1 MKYLKK
7 YENQHL
13 KKINE
18 FKKYIVYVNRY
29 SEDILTAS
37 ILEILDVKEEINDLK
52 LLFVYNFVKN
62 IEIDISIEN
71 NLFDSIGTLKKR
83 IEYSSDNY
91 QNCLDYIENLK
102 IMKKY
107 NL

>member
-29 SEDILTAS
+29 SKDILTAS
-37 ILEILDVKEEINDLK
+37 ILEILDVKEEIDDLK
-52 LLFVYNFVKN
+52 ILFVYNFVKN

-71 NLFDSIGTLKKR
+71 NLFDSIGTFT
-83 IEYSSDNY
+83 
-91 QNCLDYIENLK
+91 K
-102 IMKKY
+102 IV
-107 NL
+107 